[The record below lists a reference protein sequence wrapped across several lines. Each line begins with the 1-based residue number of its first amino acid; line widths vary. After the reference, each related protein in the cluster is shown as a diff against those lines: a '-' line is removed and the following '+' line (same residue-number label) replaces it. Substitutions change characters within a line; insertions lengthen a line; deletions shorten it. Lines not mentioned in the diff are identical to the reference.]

1 MTDKDLEKLLQN
13 FGQTLA
19 NDGEAIGLA
28 IALTKKDAK
37 NVAMSYYASPVE
49 LGYML
54 SKAVESIFDT
64 LETPEDIDDFS
75 RGLIETIRTLN
86 RKNRNAKRV
95 H

>member
-19 NDGEAIGLA
+19 NDGEALGVA

-37 NVAMSYYASPVE
+37 NVAMSYYATPIE

-54 SKAVESIFDT
+54 SKAVESIFNT

-75 RGLIETIRTLN
+75 RGLIETIQTLN
-86 RKNRNAKRV
+86 RKHRNSKRV

>member
-19 NDGEAIGLA
+19 NDGEALGVA
-28 IALTKKDAK
+28 IALSKKDAK
-37 NVAMSYYASPVE
+37 NVAMSYYAAPIE

-54 SKAVESIFDT
+54 SKAVESIFNT
-64 LETPEDIDDFS
+64 LETPEDIDDFT
-75 RGLIETIRTLN
+75 RGLIETIQTLN
-86 RKNRNAKRV
+86 RKHRNSKRV